1 METTVCPVEERD
13 RYAFDHRGTVAVTD
27 HKATQPE
34 RDASMFQHI
43 IRGAIGAV
51 LAALAGL
58 AAVLVVGSQAW
69 IAVRGLNG
77 VAIAAIA
84 GALMGGVL
92 RGLGDWP
99 TRALGG
105 AVGGAFCGFFAVA
118 AAEGSQPGSAE
129 WLVNGG
135 LIGAGFGLPVAAVVA
150 TISGFLIFGL
160 RRKT

>member
-1 METTVCPVEERD
+1 M
-13 RYAFDHRGTVAVTD
+13 Y
-27 HKATQPE
+27 
-34 RDASMFQHI
+34 QHI

-77 VAIAAIA
+77 VAIGAIV
-84 GALMGGVL
+84 GALMAGTL

-99 TRALGG
+99 ARTLGGGLGG
-105 AVGGAFCGFFAVA
+105 AVGGYFTVA
-118 AAEGSQPGSAE
+118 AAETKSPGSAE

-150 TISGFLIFGL
+150 TISRFLIFGL